1 MAGNKTQQQHT
12 EQQKLKAAP
21 RTKAQ
26 AELAVGQEQ
35 AGGRHSGRS
44 RRQKAGAGPE
54 LTVLCSSNLTV
65 DKTYINNARPN
76 AIKVHYGKILGK

>member
-35 AGGRHSGRS
+35 AGAGTVKGVGG
-44 RRQKAGAGPE
+44 RRQKQGQSS
-54 LTVLCSSNLTV
+54 LCCVQAT
-65 DKTYINNARPN
+65 
-76 AIKVHYGKILGK
+76 